1 MSASSHRDPTINSIN
16 WDKQR
21 IPTKATHTC
30 MKYDKGRC
38 CHADKSSALLVRH
51 FGVDPELVGG
61 LWEVARHVRHVVY
74 ALGELKRSIIW
85 RLKPAFMQTKSA
97 LIKLQCKKLKAILVS
112 NHTNS
117 SHLFIDQARFI
128 ELLLLY

>member
-1 MSASSHRDPTINSIN
+1 
-16 WDKQR
+16 
-21 IPTKATHTC
+21 

-74 ALGELKRSIIW
+74 ALGELKTKYY
-85 RLKPAFMQTKSA
+85 LKTKTRVHA
-97 LIKLQCKKLKAILVS
+97 NKKRVNKA
-112 NHTNS
+112 TM
-117 SHLFIDQARFI
+117 
-128 ELLLLY
+128 